1 MPLTHRPATAADLA
15 QVVTFPQNRDE
26 LFFCF
31 PRAVWPLDVG
41 QLAAAMAERRDSTVV
56 ELDGQLAGFANF
68 FQWQYGEFC
77 ALGNLMVAPWAR
89 GRGVAQYLIG
99 VMEAQA
105 RAHYQARLM
114 KVSCFNG
121 NAAGLLLYPRLGY
134 QLAGVVERA
143 TPSDERVA
151 LIQFSKPLQ

>member
-1 MPLTHRPATAADLA
+1 MLLTHRPATANDLA

-31 PRAVWPLDVG
+31 PRAAWPLDIG

-68 FQWQYGEFC
+68 FQWQFGEFC

-99 VMEAQA
+99 VMEEQA

-114 KVSCFNG
+114 KV
-121 NAAGLLLYPRLGY
+121 
-134 QLAGVVERA
+134 
-143 TPSDERVA
+143 
-151 LIQFSKPLQ
+151 

>member
-1 MPLTHRPATAADLA
+1 MLLTHRPATANDLA

-31 PRAVWPLDVG
+31 PRAAWPLDIG
-41 QLAAAMAERRDSTVV
+41 QLAATMAERRESTVV

-99 VMEAQA
+99 VMEEQA

-143 TPSDERVA
+143 TPSCERVA
-151 LIQFSKPLQ
+151 LIQFSKTL